1 MEINYLAGR
10 NLLNMRE
17 NIQPIA
23 IGSDHAGFDYK
34 QEIVDYL
41 ESKGMQVKDMG
52 VYENKSSDYPDFAH
66 PVAYAVEKREVSSG
80 ILVCGSGNG
89 VAITANKHQGIRAAL
104 CWMPEIA
111 KLARLHNNANIIC
124 LPSRFVSVEDAKE
137 MVDIFL
143 NTAFEGGRHQ
153 ARVDK
158 ISC

>member
-1 MEINYLAGR
+1 MHH
-10 NLLNMRE
+10 
-17 NIQPIA
+17 NISPIA
-23 IGSDHAGFDYK
+23 IGSDHAGYEFK
-34 QEIVDYL
+34 SELVNFL
-41 ESKGMQVKDMG
+41 EEKGLQVKDMG
-52 VYENKSSDYPDFAH
+52 VYENISSDYPDFAH
-66 PVAYAVEKREVSSG
+66 PVSYAVEKREVSSG

-104 CWMPEIA
+104 CWIPEIA

-124 LPSRFVSVEDAKE
+124 LPSRFISIDEAKE

-153 ARVDK
+153 TRVDK